1 MIELHKFKH
10 KHRITIKEFI
20 CLAAMFLFKTVGVTT
35 LIPQKQRITIKEFIC
50 LAAIFLFKT
59 VGVTTLIPQKQK

>member
-35 LIPQKQRITIKEFIC
+35 LIR
-50 LAAIFLFKT
+50 
-59 VGVTTLIPQKQK
+59 VKQK